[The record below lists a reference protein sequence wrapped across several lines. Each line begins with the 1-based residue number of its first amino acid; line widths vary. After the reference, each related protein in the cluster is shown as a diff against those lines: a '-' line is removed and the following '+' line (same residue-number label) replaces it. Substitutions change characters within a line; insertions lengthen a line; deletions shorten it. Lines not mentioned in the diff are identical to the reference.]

1 MNAENFLTTYII
13 IDFEIKGTK
22 EPISYVPFRLD
33 FRLTCNSE
41 IFHIQVTLLHSK
53 NMVIVESSR
62 HWATATHQHLATD
75 CAVSSSSVATQRSV
89 YFDGPWAV
97 LCPSTRRTWL
107 HVMSRRM
114 IHWLAGYYVIT
125 VLLSAYKLAWYTDI
139 CFYEAAVSPSS
150 LQ

>member
-1 MNAENFLTTYII
+1 MNAENFLTTCII

-41 IFHIQVTLLHSK
+41 IFHIQVTLLNSQ

-62 HWATATHQHLATD
+62 HWATATHQYLATD

-89 YFDGPWAV
+89 CILMGHEPFYVRLPAGHDF
-97 LCPSTRRTWL
+97 
-107 HVMSRRM
+107 MSR
-114 IHWLAGYYVIT
+114 LAG
-125 VLLSAYKLAWYTDI
+125 
-139 CFYEAAVSPSS
+139 
-150 LQ
+150 